1 MALIF
6 LRHTTPR
13 VGAGVCYGRTDLA
26 LADSF
31 QEEAAEIA
39 AEIPPVARIVSSPL
53 LRCRHLAEFL
63 CDRKGL
69 SVQIDPRLTEM
80 DFGAWEGRL
89 WSDIP
94 KAELDAWANDFLHAR
109 PHGGESVAMLRER
122 VRKAKC
128 EFLSYN
134 ERMLIITHA
143 GVIKAAFAHGDKAE
157 HFETTVGFGSSMTLS
172 PKKGD
177 IT

>member
-13 VGAGVCYGRTDLA
+13 IGAGVCYGRTDLA

-31 QEEAAEIA
+31 HEEAEKIVAET
-39 AEIPPVARIVSSPL
+39 PPVGRIVSSPL
-53 LRCRHLAEFL
+53 SRCRRLAKFL
-63 CDRKGL
+63 SNRNGY
-69 SVQIDPRLTEM
+69 SVRVDPRLTEM

-109 PHGGESVAMLRER
+109 PHGGESVTMLRDR
-122 VRKAKC
+122 VRDAIR

-134 ERMLIITHA
+134 ETMLIITHA
-143 GVIKAAFAHGDKAE
+143 GVIKAAFAHGDEPE
-157 HFETTVGFGSSMTLS
+157 HFETTASFGCSVTLS
-172 PKKGD
+172 PGRE
-177 IT
+177 T